1 MVHCVNTKN
10 GIAGGPVCQG
20 DITVELTSGGVIN
33 SSTGVGLQANNT
45 SNAGGTVALEG
56 KQGNGSSVT
65 LSEAV
70 AVRGDAAD
78 GHGVVGTT
86 NGTGR
91 YGVYGKSTGIFG
103 YGVFGDGSYA
113 GVLGNS
119 RDCVGILATVE
130 AGPGGGPA
138 GVYGSTSAADGI
150 GVFGQNDQGIAVAGT
165 SNQGTGVV
173 GTNTRNTGDGVSGT
187 GMNGVHGRGSSIGVL
202 GESSSGTGVS
212 GASSSDA
219 GVFGRSDSG
228 TGMLGISNS
237 GVAVYGL
244 STESAGVV
252 GVSQRSPGVMGFSG
266 GQFAGLFFGDLD
278 VIGAVS
284 KSGGGFKIDHPMD
297 PAKKYLSHSFVEAP
311 NRKNIY
317 DGVVVLDAQ
326 GEASIEL
333 PAWFEALNHDFRYQ
347 LTAIGAPAPN
357 LHVAE
362 EIAQNRM
369 KIAGGKPGMKVSWQV
384 TGIRKDAWAQA
395 NPLNVEA
402 DKTAGEQD
410 YYRHPEAHN
419 QSTERGIGWVQHPE
433 IMRRLTEK

>member
-1 MVHCVNTKN
+1 M
-10 GIAGGPVCQG
+10 
-20 DITVELTSGGVIN
+20 
-33 SSTGVGLQANNT
+33 
-45 SNAGGTVALEG
+45 
-56 KQGNGSSVT
+56 
-65 LSEAV
+65 LS
-70 AVRGDAAD
+70 
-78 GHGVVGTT
+78 
-86 NGTGR
+86 
-91 YGVYGKSTGIFG
+91 
-103 YGVFGDGSYA
+103 
-113 GVLGNS
+113 
-119 RDCVGILATVE
+119 
-130 AGPGGGPA
+130 
-138 GVYGSTSAADGI
+138 
-150 GVFGQNDQGIAVAGT
+150 
-165 SNQGTGVV
+165 
-173 GTNTRNTGDGVSGT
+173 
-187 GMNGVHGRGSSIGVL
+187 
-202 GESSSGTGVS
+202 
-212 GASSSDA
+212 
-219 GVFGRSDSG
+219 
-228 TGMLGISNS
+228 ISNS

-311 NRKNIY
+311 DRKNIY
-317 DGVVVLDAQ
+317 DGTVVLDTQ
-326 GEASIEL
+326 GEALIEL

-384 TGIRKDAWAQA
+384 TGIRKDAWAQS

-419 QSTERGIGWVQHPE
+419 QSTERGIGWVQQPE